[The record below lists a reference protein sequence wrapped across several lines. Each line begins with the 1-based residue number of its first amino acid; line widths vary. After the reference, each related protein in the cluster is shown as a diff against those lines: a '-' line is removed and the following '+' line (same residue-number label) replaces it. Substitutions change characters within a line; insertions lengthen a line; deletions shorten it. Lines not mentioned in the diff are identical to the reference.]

1 MATSDSDADF
11 ESADEELRG
20 GFSRRNIRTVYRPS
34 PSTVDSESDDD
45 IEYVQHIPY
54 EQSDWQKRTF
64 VIPDVPMNRK
74 TSISD
79 KQDDKINSDVKVE
92 SDVHV
97 VKPVDCAEKTSNS
110 QDSSSNVESE
120 KLLLSTPTI
129 SLKDENMETMIESNK
144 IMKSNDDVSRVTAT
158 KNLRSKQRESSRE
171 LGKKKLG
178 TRITKD
184 SVNESPVID
193 NIIAEQMDEC
203 SAPSLH
209 KELLESG
216 NEDMECRLQE
226 KSKQK
231 LTDNQSKSSLT
242 TDLSEIDMPEELK
255 SDKKFKEV
263 FQPEGWEEL
272 GCDIEL
278 PDELTEEK
286 LQSVMEQLSLKNEE
300 PDNSSSWSNW
310 SRNVTSLINTAT
322 ASVSTLTNHV
332 SQGLTLLEG
341 TIGIQDTIEV
351 MSEDEKIDGTKHLI
365 SYFECYKIK
374 NEFRVC

>member
-20 GFSRRNIRTVYRPS
+20 GFSRRNIQAVYRPS

-45 IEYVQHIPY
+45 IEYIQHIPY
-54 EQSDWQKRTF
+54 GQSDWQKRTF
-64 VIPDVPMNRK
+64 VIDVPMNRK
-74 TSISD
+74 TLISD

-92 SDVHV
+92 SDVYV

-110 QDSSSNVESE
+110 QKHSSFNVESE
-120 KLLLSTPTI
+120 KLLLSTSMI
-129 SLKDENMETMIESNK
+129 LKDKNMESTIESNK
-144 IMKSNDDVSRVTAT
+144 IMKSNDDVPRVTAA

-171 LGKKKLG
+171 LGKKRLG

-184 SVNESPVID
+184 SVNESRVMD
-193 NIIAEQMDEC
+193 NIIAEQLDEC

-216 NEDMECRLQE
+216 NKDMECRSQE

-231 LTDNQSKSSLT
+231 LIDDQSKSPLT

-263 FQPEGWEEL
+263 FQPEGWGEL

-300 PDNSSSWSNW
+300 PDSSSSWSNW

-341 TIGIQDTIEV
+341 TIGIQDTVEAI
-351 MSEDEKIDGTKHLI
+351 SENEKIDGTKYLI
-365 SYFECYKIK
+365 SYFECYKIIK
-374 NEFRVC
+374 